1 MSYEREPP
9 PTEMVIEFATP
20 QRPFE
25 PPVVNDPVAD
35 VPDEPQGNQVTDSG
49 DPTATVS
56 AKPLAPVSRKS
67 RAIHSLLAMDLSS
80 LRSNVSV
87 QDPLAE
93 DTPIQTGGLGLAEP
107 TIHLTDTQVDSLV
120 ALPEQGPARKG
131 RKRGTVG
138 RGRGPTVCL
147 PPPH

>member
-56 AKPLAPVSRKS
+56 RKS

-107 TIHLTDTQVDSLV
+107 TIHLTDTQGDSLV
-120 ALPEQGPARKG
+120 ALPEQGSARKG

>member
-1 MSYEREPP
+1 MLLALLVSYEREPP

-49 DPTATVS
+49 DPTAT
-56 AKPLAPVSRKS
+56 VSRKS

-120 ALPEQGPARKG
+120 ALPEQGSARKG